1 MTKKQLRINYEAALR
16 VLEYECSSSEESLVK
31 ALDTLL
37 QEIRMSK
44 LDSICD
50 IWLFVF
56 TDELKE
62 DSIESLSIMNKLE

>member
-1 MTKKQLRINYEAALR
+1 M
-16 VLEYECSSSEESLVK
+16 LEYECSSSEESLVK